1 MDFVLIAK
9 KDNGKVESACCIILL
24 TQYQFFS
31 TVFAD
36 SMLTQNQPRTQS
48 DLKEESFLTD
58 HDLKQRTKAMLS
70 SQYLQFLPVHIYK
83 VESMSGSEVSFWLV
97 FSFALYCEFCV
108 HTLCP
113 Q

>member
-1 MDFVLIAK
+1 
-9 KDNGKVESACCIILL
+9 
-24 TQYQFFS
+24 
-31 TVFAD
+31 
-36 SMLTQNQPRTQS
+36 
-48 DLKEESFLTD
+48 
-58 HDLKQRTKAMLS
+58 MLS
-70 SQYLQFLPVHIYK
+70 TQYLQFLPVHIYK